1 LMRCSPIGFL
11 ECFDTEFIIVK
22 ESMDYPCQN
31 IKSCINSK
39 NINSLKN
46 NKEGKNPELLFLDET
61 YHKDYNIESVSHDC
75 EHIDWDKYNI
85 IITINACVPC
95 KITKIYTNI
104 LWCYYVGENNGGELY
119 NLLDGY
125 DLILNQNMN
134 DTLPNSVNIPYSFI
148 SPNTIEKMN
157 SDYLNITSNKNGIY
171 LEINNTQERPF
182 LTIPIDFI
190 HIQNVC
196 KIPIVLHSQNIIEN
210 IKRIYQSKYFVK
222 IYGRKIRG
230 NGILEVISAGT
241 LILINKNL
249 LMYNDLISDNCHVE
263 NINDIIQKII
273 FFENNLT
280 EYNSMIKMQKQLMDE
295 KYFKEP
301 IKNIIHKYEKKQ
313 QTILP

>member
-1 LMRCSPIGFL
+1 MRCSPIGFL

-46 NKEGKNPELLFLDET
+46 KKEGKNPELPFLDET
-61 YHKDYNIESVSHDC
+61 HHKDYSLESVSHECDDV
-75 EHIDWDKYNI
+75 DWAKYNI
-85 IITINACVPC
+85 IITINACVPSR
-95 KITKIYTNI
+95 ITKIYTNI
-104 LWCYYVGENNGGELY
+104 LWCYYVGENNNGEY

-134 DTLPNSVNIPYSFI
+134 DKLLNYVNIPYSFI
-148 SPNTIEKMN
+148 GPNTIEKM
-157 SDYLNITSNKNGIY
+157 K
-171 LEINNTQERPF
+171 INNTQERPF

-196 KIPIVLHSQNIIEN
+196 EIP
-210 IKRIYQSKYFVK
+210 
-222 IYGRKIRG
+222 

-249 LMYNDLISDNCHVE
+249 LMYNDLISDDCHVE
-263 NINDIIQKII
+263 NINDIIQKNI
-273 FFENNLT
+273 FFE
-280 EYNSMIKMQKQLMDE
+280 K
-295 KYFKEP
+295 
-301 IKNIIHKYEKKQ
+301 
-313 QTILP
+313 